1 MPKTQS
7 TTPLA
12 ALDKLQQSRSRKAP
26 ATDAQPSSQMMLPF
40 WPEAVRGIPNA
51 ILRGALFGVAQRRET
66 VKDELICS
74 VSNVEIYFTGER
86 FNQTDLDLFEMLLHL
101 GRLQPLGERIE
112 FTAYSMLKAL
122 GRHTGKTQRR
132 QLRQE
137 LVRLRAG
144 TMEFR
149 WTETGKGFVG
159 GMLANIA
166 FDEKAN
172 QIGRYAVWFD
182 QKVMTLY
189 DHGYTQINWE
199 QRQALGAN
207 NLAKWLHNFYSTH
220 AAPLPYKVST
230 IMGLCDSKAS
240 RVADFRRLLRAALDE
255 LEAIGALKGHIDKND
270 LLIIEKV
277 PTPSQARHLRR
288 LK

>member
-1 MPKTQS
+1 MLKTQS
-7 TTPLA
+7 TNPLA
-12 ALDKLQQSRSRKAP
+12 ALDKLQQSRSHKVP
-26 ATDAQPSSQMMLPF
+26 AMESSSSSQMTLPF

-51 ILRGALFGVAQRRET
+51 VLRGALFGVAQRRET
-66 VKDELICS
+66 VKEELLCS
-74 VSNVEIYFTGER
+74 VSGVEIYFTGER

-149 WTETGKGFVG
+149 WTKTGKGFIG

-166 FDEKAN
+166 FDDKAN

-182 QKVMTLY
+182 KQVMTLY
-189 DHGYTQINWE
+189 DHGYTRIDWE
-199 QRQALGAN
+199 SRQALGAN
-207 NLAKWLHNFYSTH
+207 NLAKWLHSFYATH

-240 RVADFRRLLRAALDE
+240 RVVDFRRLLRAALDE
-255 LEAIGALKGHIDKND
+255 LEAIGALKGYIDEND
-270 LLIIEKV
+270 LVIIEKV
-277 PTPSQARHLRR
+277 PTPSQNRHLRR